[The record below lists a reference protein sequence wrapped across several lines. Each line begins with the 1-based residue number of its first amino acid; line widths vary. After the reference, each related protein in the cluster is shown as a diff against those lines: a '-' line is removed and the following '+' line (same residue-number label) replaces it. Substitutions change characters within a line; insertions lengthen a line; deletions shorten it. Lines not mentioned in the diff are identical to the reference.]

1 MANPKRPPSREVR
14 RLREELRRL
23 MERWDAVIRRGTEL
37 ERDLAQG
44 LAQLRE
50 SRAAETLRAI
60 PVTQAEHPDGA
71 IRTAALEK
79 AGIHTMAEVLG
90 YSRKELVEI
99 PGFGETSAERILD
112 AADRML
118 EAARQSV
125 RLHLG
130 QDDPAA
136 LPVLRTVY
144 RALRE
149 RPMAAQ
155 AAEQAGELRSRAKVL
170 EQESLPA
177 SGFFRWLFASRPQRE
192 RAAAA
197 VEDIR
202 ALLESETARQ
212 LARWEQESAQ
222 ADAAGE
228 SEILREFEEQAAAYY
243 TAVENITGASL
254 PDTAAHGALSDEL
267 IQAVESFPLDTSR
280 LRVTLRRYQTFG
292 AKYAL
297 CQKRTLIGDEM
308 GLGKTIEAIA
318 VMAHLA
324 ARGSGKFLIVC
335 PAGVLINWC
344 REIGKHS
351 SVPVLRLYGDDRE
364 ELCTRWL
371 SEGGAGVTTYETLQ
385 RLPLE
390 GLEHLDLLIADEA
403 HYVKN
408 PEARRTAA
416 LTALAQKAER
426 VLYLTGTP
434 LENRVEEMCF
444 LLSTLSPET
453 AAKAREL
460 SDMAGAEPFRQ
471 AIAPVY
477 LRRRRE
483 DVLTE
488 LPELTEVEDWCEQ
501 TPAEAEVYRQA
512 VQAGS
517 FMAMRQA
524 GWSSTDTGKARRLLE
539 LCEDAEEDGRR
550 VLIFTF
556 FRDTMAQ
563 VRRLLGDRCP
573 GEIHGGVS
581 PEERQ
586 RILDEFAHSPAGTA
600 LCCQVT
606 AGGVGLNIQ
615 AASLVIF
622 CEPQLKPSTETQAI
636 SRAYRMGQT
645 RSVLVHRLLTEDTV
659 DEAITALLRQKQ
671 ALFDEYAD
679 RSAAGDAQTRTEQEW
694 ITRTV
699 AGEQARLGLVPAPE
713 SPSPSN

>member
-14 RLREELRRL
+14 RLREDLRRL
-23 MERWDAVIRRGTEL
+23 IERWEEVIRRGAEL
-37 ERDLAQG
+37 EGELARG
-44 LAQLRE
+44 LQQLRE
-50 SRAAETLRAI
+50 SRAAETLREI
-60 PVTQAEHPDGA
+60 PVSQAEHPDGA

-79 AGIHTMAEVLG
+79 EGIHTMAEVLS

-99 PGFGETSAERILD
+99 PGFGETSAQRILD
-112 AADRML
+112 TAERMM

-125 RLHLG
+125 RLRLG
-130 QDDPAA
+130 RDDPAT

-149 RPMAAQ
+149 RPMAAR
-155 AAEQAGELRSRAKVL
+155 AAEQAEELRSRARVL

-192 RAAAA
+192 RAVTA
-197 VEDIR
+197 VEGIR
-202 ALLESETARQ
+202 ALLDSEAARQ
-212 LARWEQESAQ
+212 LSRWEEESAR
-222 ADAAGE
+222 ADAAGD

-243 TAVENITGASL
+243 TEAEAITGTELSE
-254 PDTAAHGALSDEL
+254 TSAHGSLSDEL
-267 IQAVESFPLDTSR
+267 IETVEAFPLDTSR
-280 LRVTLRRYQTFG
+280 LRVTLRRYQAFG

-297 CQKRTLIGDEM
+297 SQKRTLLGDEM

-318 VMAHLA
+318 VMAHLTA
-324 ARGSGKFLIVC
+324 QGAGKFLIVC

-344 REIGKHS
+344 REIEKHS
-351 SVPVLRLYGDDRE
+351 TVPVLRLYGDDRE
-364 ELCTRWL
+364 ERCARWL
-371 SEGGAGVTTYETLQ
+371 AEGGAGVTTYETVQ

-390 GLEHLDLLIADEA
+390 ELTRLDLLIADEA

-408 PEARRTAA
+408 PEARRTVA

-488 LPELTEVEDWCEQ
+488 LPELTETEDWCEQ

-512 VQAGS
+512 VREGS

-539 LCEDAEEDGRR
+539 LCEDAREDGRR

-581 PEERQ
+581 PEDRQ
-586 RILDEFAHSPAGTA
+586 RILDEFSRSPAGTA

-615 AASLVIF
+615 TASLVIF

-659 DEAITALLRQKQ
+659 DEAITELLRQKQ

-679 RSAAGDAQTRTEQEW
+679 RSAAGDAQARTEQEW

-699 AGEQARLGLVPAPE
+699 AEEQKRLGLTPE
-713 SPSPSN
+713 A

>member
-14 RLREELRRL
+14 RLRKELRRL
-23 MERWDAVIRRGTEL
+23 MERWDAVIRRGAEL

-50 SRAAETLRAI
+50 SRAAETLREI

-99 PGFGETSAERILD
+99 SGFGETSAERILD

-130 QDDPAA
+130 QDAPAT

-155 AAEQAGELRSRAKVL
+155 AAEQAEELRSRAKVL

-243 TAVENITGASL
+243 TAVEDITGASL

-324 ARGSGKFLIVC
+324 ARDSGKFLIVC

-344 REIGKHS
+344 REIEKHS

-501 TPAEAEVYRQA
+501 TPAEAEVYRQYRYRQGPA
-512 VQAGS
+512 SAGALRGRRRGRTPGADLHLLPGYHGPGAPS
-517 FMAMRQA
+517 
-524 GWSSTDTGKARRLLE
+524 ARRPLSRRDPWR
-539 LCEDAEEDGRR
+539 CFPGGTPADSGR
-550 VLIFTF
+550 
-556 FRDTMAQ
+556 
-563 VRRLLGDRCP
+563 VR
-573 GEIHGGVS
+573 
-581 PEERQ
+581 
-586 RILDEFAHSPAGTA
+586 
-600 LCCQVT
+600 
-606 AGGVGLNIQ
+606 
-615 AASLVIF
+615 
-622 CEPQLKPSTETQAI
+622 PQPC
-636 SRAYRMGQT
+636 GNG
-645 RSVLVHRLLTEDTV
+645 SVLSGDCRRCGAQYPGRQSGD
-659 DEAITALLRQKQ
+659 LLRTPAQ
-671 ALFDEYAD
+671 ALHRGPGHLPCLPHGTDPVGAGAP
-679 RSAAGDAQTRTEQEW
+679 AAHRGHSGRGHHRTAAAE
-694 ITRTV
+694 TG
-699 AGEQARLGLVPAPE
+699 AL
-713 SPSPSN
+713 

>member
-23 MERWDAVIRRGTEL
+23 MERWDAVIRRGAEL

-50 SRAAETLRAI
+50 SRAAETLREI

-71 IRTAALEK
+71 IRTTALEK

-125 RLHLG
+125 RLRLG
-130 QDDPAA
+130 QDDPAT

-267 IQAVESFPLDTSR
+267 IEAVESFPLDTSR

-344 REIGKHS
+344 REIEKHS

-416 LTALAQKAER
+416 LRAAFPSLQEGELRLDPTRLTLTSPDGNALAQALEGENIWPEMADSGHVVLILTAQDSEDDLHRLEEALQRHRNLLGTPPILPPPPMPKPVRSLREALFAPVER
-426 VLYLTGTP
+426 LP
-434 LENRVEEMCF
+434 LENCLGRV
-444 LLSTLSPET
+444 
-453 AAKAREL
+453 AAGQLAPYPPGVPVVAPGEVIGEKEL
-460 SDMAGAEPFRQ
+460 A
-471 AIAPVY
+471 Y
-477 LRRRRE
+477 LRE
-483 DVLTE
+483 IGYNNSDV
-488 LPELTEVEDWCEQ
+488 PV
-501 TPAEAEVYRQA
+501 
-512 VQAGS
+512 
-517 FMAMRQA
+517 M
-524 GWSSTDTGKARRLLE
+524 
-539 LCEDAEEDGRR
+539 
-550 VLIFTF
+550 
-556 FRDTMAQ
+556 
-563 VRRLLGDRCP
+563 CP
-573 GEIHGGVS
+573 
-581 PEERQ
+581 
-586 RILDEFAHSPAGTA
+586 
-600 LCCQVT
+600 
-606 AGGVGLNIQ
+606 
-615 AASLVIF
+615 
-622 CEPQLKPSTETQAI
+622 
-636 SRAYRMGQT
+636 
-645 RSVLVHRLLTEDTV
+645 
-659 DEAITALLRQKQ
+659 
-671 ALFDEYAD
+671 
-679 RSAAGDAQTRTEQEW
+679 
-694 ITRTV
+694 
-699 AGEQARLGLVPAPE
+699 
-713 SPSPSN
+713 